1 MFGKKSEKI
10 DYDPV
15 MQEPVLKKSICTG
28 ETTAGLLDKASGKY
42 RDLRLIKNSADA
54 AKFMEDCGVSE
65 VRTIY

>member
-10 DYDPV
+10 VYDPSKE
-15 MQEPVLKKSICTG
+15 EPVLKKSICTG

-42 RDLRLIKNSADA
+42 RDLRLIKNSADVS
-54 AKFMEDCGVSE
+54 KFMEDCGVSE